1 MYNSK
6 LIQIF
11 EKLTKPERIG
21 FKKWVA
27 STYANPRE
35 DVTQLVEFILSKRAI
50 TPATVKKTEAWSAI
64 FPNKTYNETIL
75 RYIMSYATQCLEE
88 FLAYHN
94 WKQADIQP
102 ATMLTKI
109 YNHRN
114 LNHLATKQ
122 LEITQNILNSSPQK
136 DSQYYAQKLDIEIE
150 QYNLLSKNKRYEN
163 FNLQEISDTIH
174 HYAIAEI
181 LRYAC
186 VAQSF
191 RQVSGKTTNFLL
203 LENILMLI
211 QNGNYEQQAVIQIYY
226 LLYLLSNKA
235 DDDNFNKL
243 YHLVFKHETA
253 FKEDELKDIF
263 LLTINYCI
271 KQLNTGRRDY
281 AQHAFTLYI
290 HALDKQ
296 YLLENGELSRFTFK
310 NIAFIGI
317 KRLQNYKQT
326 EQFIEKYSHYI
337 NENYRENAIQF
348 TTATLFYAQKK
359 YTKAMHIF
367 QQVEFADVLW
377 NVDAKIL
384 MIKMLFEQKEYETI
398 PYQIKNAKMYIYRS
412 KDIGYFKPIHKKT
425 MRYFDILYKTLNTGK
440 LKKNQIIEVIKQEKD
455 LAEKEWFL
463 QQL

>member
-1 MYNSK
+1 MYQSK
-6 LIQIF
+6 FIEIV
-11 EKLTKPERIG
+11 EKLSKAERSG
-21 FKKWVA
+21 FRKWVQ
-27 STYANPRE
+27 SPYANPRE
-35 DVTQLVEFILSKRAI
+35 DVQRLVEFVLSKRVI
-50 TPATVKKTEAWSAI
+50 TAATVKREEAFDFV
-64 FPNKTYNETIL
+64 FPDKEYNEPLL
-75 RYIMSYATQCLEE
+75 RYSMSYATRCLEE

-114 LNHLATKQ
+114 LNHLAAKQ
-122 LEITQNILNSSPQK
+122 LEITQKILNSSPQK
-136 DSQYYAQKLDIEIE
+136 DSQYYAQKLDVEIE
-150 QYNLLSKNKRYEN
+150 QYNLLSKNKRHEN

-186 VAQSF
+186 IAQSF
-191 RQVSGKTTNFLL
+191 RQVSGISTNFLL

-211 QNGNYEQQAVIQIYY
+211 ENGYYEQQAVIQIYY

-243 YHLVFKHETA
+243 YHLVFKFENA

-271 KQLNTGRRDY
+271 KQLNTGRHDY

-296 YLLENGELSRFTFK
+296 YLLENSELSRFTFK

-317 KRLQNYKQT
+317 KRLQNYKLT

-377 NVDAKIL
+377 NVDAEIL

-412 KDIGYFKPIHKKT
+412 KDIGYFKSIHKKT
-425 MRYFDILYKTLNTGK
+425 MRYFDILYKMLNTGK
-440 LKKNQIIEVIKQEKD
+440 FKKNQIKQAIAQEKD
-455 LAEKEWFL
+455 LAEKEWLL